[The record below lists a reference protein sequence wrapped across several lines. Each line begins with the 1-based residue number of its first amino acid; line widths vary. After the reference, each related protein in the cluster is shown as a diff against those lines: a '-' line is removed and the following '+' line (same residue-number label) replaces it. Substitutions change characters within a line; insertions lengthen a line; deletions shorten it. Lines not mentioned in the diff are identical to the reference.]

1 MVTPPSR
8 IAKLITQTDILEMFI
23 VCALL
28 LVSFLLGQVSM
39 SDKPARQ
46 DIPDTAITAT
56 QSQNLSPISALVVNE
71 VEVEVDVTPIPVT
84 EINALSLYLM
94 QPNASSPQLSPTPI
108 GKVVAFRLRVASQA
122 LTYDVGHI
130 AEKMPEK
137 MQEKVSEKLSEA
149 QTK

>member
-8 IAKLITQTDILEMFI
+8 IAKLLTQTDILEMFI

-28 LVSFLLGQVSM
+28 LVSFMLGQVSM
-39 SDKPARQ
+39 SDKPVPQ
-46 DIPDTAITAT
+46 GIPDTAITAT
-56 QSQNLSPISALVVNE
+56 QSQNLSPISALVVS
-71 VEVEVDVTPIPVT
+71 EVEVDVTPIPVT

-108 GKVVAFRLRVASQA
+108 GKVVAFRLRAASQG
-122 LTYDVGHI
+122 LTYDAGQI
-130 AEKMPEK
+130 AEKMPKKAPEK
-137 MQEKVSEKLSEA
+137 MPGE

>member
-8 IAKLITQTDILEMFI
+8 IAKLLTQADMLEMFI

-39 SDKPARQ
+39 SDKPVPQ
-46 DIPDTAITAT
+46 GIPDSNQITT
-56 QSQNLSPISALVVNE
+56 QSQNLSPISALVVN
-71 VEVEVDVTPIPVT
+71 EVEVDVTPIPVT

-122 LTYDVGHI
+122 LTYDVGQI
-130 AEKMPEK
+130 AEKMPK
-137 MQEKVSEKLSEA
+137 KVPEA

>member
-1 MVTPPSR
+1 
-8 IAKLITQTDILEMFI
+8 MFI

-71 VEVEVDVTPIPVT
+71 AEVEVEVDVTPIPVT

-94 QPNASSPQLSPTPI
+94 RPNASSPQLSPTPI

-122 LTYDVGHI
+122 LTYDVGQI
-130 AEKMPEK
+130 SEKMPK
-137 MQEKVSEKLSEA
+137 KAPEA

>member
-8 IAKLITQTDILEMFI
+8 IAKLLTQADMLEMFI
-23 VCALL
+23 VCAML

-39 SDKPARQ
+39 SDKPVPQ
-46 DIPDTAITAT
+46 GIPDSNQITT
-56 QSQNLSPISALVVNE
+56 QSQNLSPISALVVN
-71 VEVEVDVTPIPVT
+71 EVEVDVTPIPVT

-122 LTYDVGHI
+122 LTYDVGQI
-130 AEKMPEK
+130 SEKMPK
-137 MQEKVSEKLSEA
+137 KVPEA

>member
-8 IAKLITQTDILEMFI
+8 IAKLLTQTDILEMFI

-39 SDKPARQ
+39 SDKPAPHG
-46 DIPDTAITAT
+46 IPDSNQITT
-56 QSQNLSPISALVVNE
+56 QSQNISPISALVVN
-71 VEVEVDVTPIPVT
+71 EVEVDVTPIPVT

-122 LTYDVGHI
+122 LTYDVGQI
-130 AEKMPEK
+130 SEKMPK
-137 MQEKVSEKLSEA
+137 RAPEA

>member
-1 MVTPPSR
+1 
-8 IAKLITQTDILEMFI
+8 MFI

-56 QSQNLSPISALVVNE
+56 QSQNLSPISALVVN
-71 VEVEVDVTPIPVT
+71 EVEVDVTPIPVT

-137 MQEKVSEKLSEA
+137 

>member
-39 SDKPARQ
+39 SDKPAPQ
-46 DIPDTAITAT
+46 GIPDSNQITT
-56 QSQNLSPISALVVNE
+56 QSQNLSPISALVVN
-71 VEVEVDVTPIPVT
+71 EVEVDVTPIPVT